1 MPQPQVSLFLTTY
14 NWPEALALVLQSIS
28 QQTTLPDEVILA
40 DDGSGASTKKV
51 IDQYREHLPIPLIHC
66 WQEDNG
72 YRINAIRNKAIAQA
86 KYPYIIQID
95 GDIILDKHF
104 ISDHLNFARKG
115 RFIIGRRLQLSASD
129 TKQFCYH
136 KTYATANSFRNKIV
150 AMLHQILLY
159 NSKTVKGVRG
169 CNLAFWKE
177 DAIAINGYDEDM
189 TSKGPNDKEFSA
201 RLVHAGVKAY
211 NLKFYAN
218 AFHLYHGEEGL
229 RNNYEQVN
237 SIYLDTLRTRKRKCK
252 NGLTK
257 IS

>member
-14 NWPEALALVLQSIS
+14 NWPEALALVLQSIGR
-28 QQTTLPDEVILA
+28 QTTFPDEVIIA
-40 DDGSGASTKKV
+40 DDGSDPETKNI
-51 IDQYREHLPIPLIHC
+51 IDQYRELLPFSLIHC
-66 WQEDNG
+66 WHEDNG

-86 KYPYIIQID
+86 NNPYIIQID
-95 GDIILDKHF
+95 GDIILHENF
-104 ISDHLNFARKG
+104 ISDHLDFARKG
-115 RFIIGRRLQLSASD
+115 RFIIGRRLQLSESD
-129 TKQFCYH
+129 TKQFCNL
-136 KTYATANSFRNKIV
+136 KTYSTTNAFRNTIV
-150 AMLHQILLY
+150 AILHQKLLY

-169 CNLAFWKE
+169 CNLAYWKE

-229 RNNYEQVN
+229 RSNYEHVN
-237 SIYLDTLRTRKRKCK
+237 SIYQDTLKNHKITCK

>member
-28 QQTTLPDEVILA
+28 QQTTLPDEVIIA
-40 DDGSGASTKKV
+40 DDGSGAATKKV
-51 IDQYREHLPIPLIHC
+51 IDQYRELLPFPLIHC

-72 YRINAIRNKAIAQA
+72 YRINAVRNKAISQA
-86 KYPYIIQID
+86 KYSYIIQID

-104 ISDHLNFARKG
+104 ISDHLYFARKG
-115 RFIIGRRLQLSASD
+115 RFIIGRRLQLSESD
-129 TKQFCYH
+129 TEQFCDR
-136 KTYATANSFRNKIV
+136 KTYSTANTFRNKTV
-150 AMLHQILLY
+150 AVLHQKLLY

-169 CNLAFWKE
+169 CNLAFWKD

-229 RNNYEQVN
+229 RNNYEHVN
-237 SIYLDTLRTRKRKCK
+237 SVYQDTLTNRKIACK